1 MFEPISKKARIS
13 AYRTDGRANAAAG
26 YSGFADV
33 CFAQAD
39 LLEWEI
45 AQAEIKAAKALAKAN
60 GEESNNATQH
70 DGKGNTRP
78 LPVKGIANGN
88 SIQRNTIQRNGAS
101 QHNSGGNAVRGSIR
115 IGNSHSANGLAGRAP
130 LVSNGRKGDARV
142 SAVAR

>member
-88 SIQRNTIQRNGAS
+88 SIQRN
-101 QHNSGGNAVRGSIR
+101 
-115 IGNSHSANGLAGRAP
+115 GLAGRAP
-130 LVSNGRKGDARV
+130 MVSNGRKGDARV